1 MTIPTISEI
10 QKKNADEYKIKFKEL
25 KKKDPELA
33 KKEARQ
39 ELIKMGLFS
48 TNGKRKKKIV
58 SWD

>member
-1 MTIPTISEI
+1 MTILTISEI

-33 KKEARQ
+33 KKKARQ

-48 TNGKRKKKIV
+48 ANGKRKKKIV